1 MGIHQYNREARRR
14 IKSAVLWVEQQPQ
27 PKDFGGR
34 QLLPPPIDKLVFV
47 EEDIDSG
54 KTGKVT
60 LMKGKALYSGVT
72 RWDGQELQEVFNPG
86 PKVWAGTQAI
96 VSRVSLAQA
105 QPGEGIKWY
114 IVRAF
119 SATRVR
125 GKTTGIIAAGG
136 TGTVTVTQAIDGE
149 MPTGTISAYLPT
161 EFVTVAADRVVWAEL
176 VYRTT
181 GSRWEIYSADC
192 DGA

>member
-1 MGIHQYNREARRR
+1 MGIHQYNQDARRR

-34 QLLPPPIDKLVFV
+34 QVLPPPLDKLVQAA
-47 EEDIDSG
+47 EDIEHGAS
-54 KTGKVT
+54 GKVT
-60 LMKGKALYSGVT
+60 LLKGNAVYSSLT
-72 RWDGQELQEVFNPG
+72 PWTDQELEEVYNPG
-86 PKVWAGTQAI
+86 PKVWAGTQLIA
-96 VSRVSLAQA
+96 SRVSLAQA
-105 QPGEGIKWY
+105 IAGQSIVWY
-114 IVRAF
+114 IAKAW

-125 GKTTGIIAAGG
+125 GKTTSGIAAGG
-136 TGTVTVTQAIDGE
+136 TGSVTVTQAIDGQ
-149 MPTGTISAYLPT
+149 MPSATIAAYLPT

>member
-1 MGIHQYNREARRR
+1 VH
-14 IKSAVLWVEQQPQ
+14 WVESQSQS
-27 PKDFGGR
+27 KDLR
-34 QLLPPPIDKLVFV
+34 TQRPVSPPIDKLVQAA
-47 EEDIDSG
+47 EDIEHGAS
-54 KTGKVT
+54 GKVT
-60 LMKGKALYSGVT
+60 VLKGNAVFSAMT
-72 RWDGQELQEVFNPG
+72 PWTDQELEEVYNPG
-86 PKVWAGTQAI
+86 QKVWSGTQLI

-105 QPGEGIKWY
+105 TAGQAIVWY
-114 IVRAF
+114 VTKAW

-125 GKTTGIIAAGG
+125 GKTTSSISAGG
-136 TGTVTVTQAIDGE
+136 TGSVTVTQAIDGQ
-149 MPTGTISAYLPT
+149 MPTGTITAYLPT

>member
-1 MGIHQYNREARRR
+1 MGIHQYNQAARRR
-14 IKSAVLWVEQQPQ
+14 IREAVLWVEQQPQ

-34 QLLPPPIDKLVFV
+34 QLLPPPLDKLVQAA
-47 EEDIDSG
+47 EDIEHGAS
-54 KTGKVT
+54 GKVT
-60 LMKGKALYSGVT
+60 LLKGNAVYSSMT
-72 RWDGQELQEVFNPG
+72 PWTDQELEEVYNPG
-86 PKVWAGTQAI
+86 QKVWSGTQLI

-105 QPGEGIKWY
+105 IAGQSIVWY
-114 IVRAF
+114 VTKAW

-125 GKTTGIIAAGG
+125 GKTTSSISAGG
-136 TGTVTVTQAIDGE
+136 TGTVTVTQAIDGQ

-176 VYRTT
+176 VYRAT

-192 DGA
+192 DGE